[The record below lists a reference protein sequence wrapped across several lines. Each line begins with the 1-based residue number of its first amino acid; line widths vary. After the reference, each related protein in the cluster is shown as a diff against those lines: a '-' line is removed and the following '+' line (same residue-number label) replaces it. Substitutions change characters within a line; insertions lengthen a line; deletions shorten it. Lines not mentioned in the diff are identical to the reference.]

1 MNFLER
7 KDKIIKFYELNNVL
21 FSSFENVY
29 IFGSILKSDIF
40 NDIDLL
46 LIYKKWDKKILN
58 DKQNIMNFCE
68 NCFNFYAD
76 ITLFSLKEFEETNFL
91 KEIDDVFIKL
101 K

>member
-7 KDKIIKFYELNNVL
+7 KEKIIKFYELNNVL

-29 IFGSILKSDIF
+29 IFGSILKNSIF

-46 LIYKKWDKKILN
+46 LIYKKWDRKILN
-58 DKQNIMNFCE
+58 DKQNIINFCE
-68 NCFNFYAD
+68 SYFSIFAD
-76 ITLFSLKEFEETNFL
+76 VILFSLKEFEETNFL